1 MTVKNKILCKKNR
14 VKCLKISNKVDWN
27 YIKTLKYG
35 NIAEYTS
42 QNRESQLKIS
52 NNLAGYVREKRC
64 IDCKQ
69 KTIKFNRCKECYYKF
84 RGWTY
89 SHLLDKQKEGSNV
102 ISTTANEG
110 LEILTD
116 SSRSFRS
123 DGAELRHGKTKAER
137 KRLDR
142 SFAEFED

>member
-1 MTVKNKILCKKNR
+1 MTVKNKRLYKK
-14 VKCLKISNKVDWN
+14 KTFNKVDWD

-35 NIAEYTS
+35 NIVEYTPQNNKS
-42 QNRESQLKIS
+42 QIG
-52 NNLAGYVREKRC
+52 NLAGYVREKRC

-84 RGWTY
+84 RGWNY

-123 DGAELRHGKTKAER
+123 DGAELRHAETKAER
-137 KRLDR
+137 KGLDR